1 MKNFILTA
9 VITFFSLNVSAQ
21 GQNNNLN
28 TQGDNYRV
36 QFAYGLYKSSYVE
49 GNEPGTYLHGGFGFK
64 LNQNFW
70 LNVDIIHS
78 EARGGMEIYPLLNSN
93 SNVTNWYFMP
103 NFTKD
108 FKIGG
113 KSLITPMLGFFLN
126 REYTSRLEYETLYD
140 QENNP
145 YLADLAM
152 SDEATYTAGIMFG
165 LSFNYE
171 VTKNLFLGLEAY
183 SYTKLHL
190 NIESFMVGPKVE
202 IRI

>member
-1 MKNFILTA
+1 MKSIILSA
-9 VITFFSLNVSAQ
+9 ILICYAFNVSAQ
-21 GQNNNLN
+21 EKNSISEIS
-28 TQGDNYRV
+28 GDNFRV

-49 GNEPGTYLHGGFGFK
+49 GDKPGTYLHSGFGFK
-64 LNQNFW
+64 MNKNFW
-70 LNVDIIHS
+70 LNLDIIHS
-78 EARGGMEIYPLLNSN
+78 EARGGLEIYPLLNST

-108 FKIGG
+108 FKIKR
-113 KSLITPMLGFFLN
+113 KSIIKPMLGFFLN
-126 REYTSRLEYETLYD
+126 REYTSRLGYETVYD
-140 QENNP
+140 QNNNP

-171 VTKNLFLGLEAY
+171 VNKNLFLGIEAY
-183 SYTKLHL
+183 SYTKLYL
-190 NIESFMVGPKVE
+190 TIESFMVGPKVE